1 MTKKLVVVVDDVC
14 TPLFNAVVLRTCEEA
29 IDYLINIPIDE
40 LWLNDDLTDKTKIV
54 SLVDWIVESY
64 EWESGPRIGKI
75 VYFSKTPDDG
85 NDIVSRLS
93 PLYPTEYIEITPE
106 LFDIT

>member
-1 MTKKLVVVVDDVC
+1 MAHKRVVVVDDIC
-14 TPLFNAVVLRTCEEA
+14 TPLFDAIVLRTCEDA
-29 IDYLINIPIDE
+29 IDYLNGIPVDE
-40 LWLNDDLTDKTKIV
+40 LWLNDDLIDRVKIV

-64 EWESGPRIGKI
+64 KWETGPRIGKI

-85 NDIVSRLS
+85 NDIFSRLAA
-93 PLYPTEYIEITPE
+93 LYPIEYVEVTPE